1 MTATAA
7 LRLRE
12 ALGNFVTGVTI
23 ITTRND
29 GGLQGLTANSF
40 SSVSLD
46 PPLVLFSLSRT
57 ADCFDAFE
65 DTEFFAI
72 NVLRSDQEALSN
84 RFATKDIDKWTG
96 VDWRPGLGGCPLL
109 DGAIATFECRVCG
122 PPRGRRP
129 RHLRGRSSRVRPVS
143 GGCSARVLPR
153 PIHRGRQLTRQ
164 NGVRV
169 GFSSEISPRPPS
181 REKHPP

>member
-23 ITTRND
+23 ITTRNED
-29 GGLQGLTANSF
+29 GLHGLTANSF

-72 NVLRSDQEALSN
+72 NVLRSDQEVLSS
-84 RFATKDIDKWTG
+84 RFATKDIDKWIG

-109 DGAIATFECRVCG
+109 DGAIATFECRVTARHEG
-122 PPRGRRP
+122 GDHVIYVGEVRGFARYPEGAPLAFFRGRYA
-129 RHLRGRSSRVRPVS
+129 GVS
-143 GGCSARVLPR
+143 D
-153 PIHRGRQLTRQ
+153 
-164 NGVRV
+164 
-169 GFSSEISPRPPS
+169 
-181 REKHPP
+181 